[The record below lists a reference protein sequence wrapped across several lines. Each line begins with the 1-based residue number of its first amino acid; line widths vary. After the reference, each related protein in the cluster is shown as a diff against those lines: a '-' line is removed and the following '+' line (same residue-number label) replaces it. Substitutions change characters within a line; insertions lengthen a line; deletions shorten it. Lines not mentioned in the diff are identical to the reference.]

1 MPSGTNPKF
10 GATPLEEDG
19 AALTLAT
26 ECGSELL
33 MGDEA
38 IPQRRA
44 DPLHRGWG
52 LSDGAEL
59 LSGNNTDLVGNAK
72 VLGVS
77 GAPGARS

>member
-1 MPSGTNPKF
+1 
-10 GATPLEEDG
+10 
-19 AALTLAT
+19 
-26 ECGSELL
+26 LL